1 MNVIEGNQKM
11 TNDQIKEFTL
21 TDEDINLI
29 IEEELLKRGNFKK
42 KLQHDGEYRLN
53 DYVIPDI
60 KAIVMFFA
68 KIAYNEGFNKGRS
81 YRSMLEGAIKHNFNG
96 NIQDD

>member
-1 MNVIEGNQKM
+1 M
-11 TNDQIKEFTL
+11 TNDQIKEL
-21 TDEDINLI
+21 ALADEDINLI

-42 KLQHDGEYRLN
+42 KLQPDGEYRLN

-68 KIAYNEGFNKGRS
+68 KIAYNEGFSKGKS
-81 YRSMLEGAIKHNFNG
+81 IYRSALESAIKHNFNG

>member
-11 TNDQIKEFTL
+11 TNDQIKEFAL

-29 IEEELLKRGNFKK
+29 IEEKLLSGNFKK
-42 KLQHDGEYRLN
+42 KLQPDGEYRLN

-68 KIAYNEGFNKGRS
+68 KIAYNEGFSKGKS
-81 YRSMLEGAIKHNFNG
+81 TYRSMLESAI
-96 NIQDD
+96 QLARY